1 MELKINESKVLE
13 FNTVIEGGEVGDL
26 SGTFRINIDNV
37 EYGFPVS
44 LDGKKIQAKIPPLK
58 DYVKEQ
64 NLRNIKSA
72 FARLDIVAKGK
83 VFTPWKEDINI
94 EIPLEVKA
102 EMTDIKGFL
111 KEADNIIKISKVE
124 VKEPVKVSK
133 TKDEGKSDKSVD
145 EDLKNGSKKK
155 SKFSIMLEQEKKEC
169 PEGEHY

>member
-1 MELKINESKVLE
+1 
-13 FNTVIEGGEVGDL
+13 
-26 SGTFRINIDNV
+26 
-37 EYGFPVS
+37 

-83 VFTPWKEDINI
+83 VFTPWKEDISI

-124 VKEPVKVSK
+124 VKDK
-133 TKDEGKSDKSVD
+133 TKTEGKSDKNVD
-145 EDLKNGSKKK
+145 EDLKSGSKKK
-155 SKFSIMLEQEKKEC
+155 SKFSIMLAEKRGDK
-169 PEGEHY
+169 